1 VQFLLV
7 SSGANWFPEKR
18 SEVRWTILSVF
29 VTFVDSRV
37 SVELLAEDLRPSSG
51 GTLNS
56 CVANRTTTFPIQL
69 DSLRSSATV
78 HSGIVNN
85 L

>member
-1 VQFLLV
+1 MQFLLV

-56 CVANRTTTFPIQL
+56 CVANRTTDFS
-69 DSLRSSATV
+69 DSVGQPA
-78 HSGIVNN
+78 IVSDGSQWYCE
-85 L
+85 